1 MKKLF
6 IAATI
11 LFACTAAWTSASAQH
26 NVDREVNYYG
36 VDFSKAKTFG
46 AQETGEEFKAAFG
59 GINYLVIYEWSKYN
73 PGRFLHKKIVV
84 RDVEVA
90 QAWNDAID
98 PENIAMFS
106 PNYALTDG
114 DIAEMVESYEIA
126 ETEGTG
132 LIILGELLNK
142 PDNAGSFVFVYFD
155 IATRKVLYSQHI
167 VGGAGGFGLR
177 NYWARALYNALRFK
191 LIPRP

>member
-46 AQETGEEFKAAFG
+46 AQETGEEFKAA
-59 GINYLVIYEWSKYN
+59 
-73 PGRFLHKKIVV
+73 
-84 RDVEVA
+84 
-90 QAWNDAID
+90 
-98 PENIAMFS
+98 
-106 PNYALTDG
+106 
-114 DIAEMVESYEIA
+114 
-126 ETEGTG
+126 
-132 LIILGELLNK
+132 
-142 PDNAGSFVFVYFD
+142 
-155 IATRKVLYSQHI
+155 

-191 LIPRP
+191 LIPRT